1 MPLRT
6 LAILNLICWLV
17 RIVKSLNSLMNDWLI
32 TLVKLINQSFN
43 SEFKDFTIRTNQ
55 RKQLIVLDTKLS
67 LARVRN
73 S

>member
-1 MPLRT
+1 MLQLFKEIT
-6 LAILNLICWLV
+6 TTIKL
-17 RIVKSLNSLMNDWLI
+17 LI

-43 SEFKDFTIRTNQ
+43 SEFKDFTIRANQ
-55 RKQLIVLDTKLS
+55 QIKLS

>member
-1 MPLRT
+1 MLQLFKEIT
-6 LAILNLICWLV
+6 TTIKL
-17 RIVKSLNSLMNDWLI
+17 LI

-67 LARVRN
+67 LARIHNARARRGL
-73 S
+73 

>member
-1 MPLRT
+1 MLQLFKEIT
-6 LAILNLICWLV
+6 TTIKL
-17 RIVKSLNSLMNDWLI
+17 LI
-32 TLVKLINQSFN
+32 TLAKLISQSFN

-55 RKQLIVLDTKLS
+55 QIKLS